1 MKRSVRRG
9 MPRAICT
16 THVVAYRLG
25 CGGGEGGAPWPR
37 GAAPWACNSAVLQYP
52 ISSAP
57 GSIFWKTVAAH
68 NIRRVIMLHLKHSSL
83 SGWGEAFI
91 NGHLADR
98 RLATR
103 QMHRP
108 WARPTVAP
116 QAGDGSLSP
125 LVSHPAYLTTGRAV
139 SSSSPG
145 RRRGKISL
153 GPNLL
158 CIACRSVCIGA
169 FSFPGY
175 FVYT

>member
-1 MKRSVRRG
+1 LKRSVRRG
-9 MPRAICT
+9 MPRAICA

-25 CGGGEGGAPWPR
+25 CGGGEVGAPWPR
-37 GAAPWACNSAVLQYP
+37 GAAPWECNSAVLQYP

-125 LVSHPAYLTTGRAV
+125 LVSHPAYLTTGSAV
-139 SSSSPG
+139 SSSHLLARP
-145 RRRGKISL
+145 
-153 GPNLL
+153 LL
-158 CIACRSVCIGA
+158 C
-169 FSFPGY
+169 PGPMGQAPAKHSLR
-175 FVYT
+175 VEVARRLC